1 MHVCVSVWELGS
13 APHTSAPGAVGD
25 KDCPP
30 LSEEG
35 AGPGCW
41 DARHWHTPLLFCAPL
56 CLLSRRSILANDFRV
71 YTYTHSGSVVST
83 TPSIQRDCYYQGYV
97 ETYTNSLVTLST
109 CTGLSGVLL
118 FENLTYGIEPVTST
132 SGFQHLV
139 YQIEYSSRDLSVSKE
154 NYSIKWSA
162 GMNQRYDFMG
172 SNEDVLMF
180 FKLNLRII
188 LSSLELWI
196 DRDKISTLGTAEEL
210 LEKFVEWKQ
219 THLALRPHD
228 VSFLFGD
235 MCPALYQDGIL
246 LETFSVIVAQLLG
259 ISLGLHFDNSRE
271 CFCPVSTCV
280 MNTKAVQSNGAKF
293 FSSCS
298 VKDFRNFLGFG
309 SSQCLLNR
317 PRIDITYRSPSCGNR
332 VLEEGEQCDCG
343 SAKQCESSP
352 CCQSDC
358 TLKSGKECA
367 QGPCCVQCKVSGC
380 RPPAHT
386 VDEDCDLKEYCN
398 GTSAECTE
406 DFFVQ
411 DGQTCEADTGVCMKG
426 ICQSPDRWCRKI
438 FGKDS
443 RSGSLQCYEEINSQN
458 DRMGHCGST
467 ARGYQNCQ
475 WQDLKCGKLVC
486 EYPSKKPFV
495 VDNTAIIYAKVQN
508 RLCVTLDY
516 MKGPGVKD
524 PFLVQDGTGCGKGM
538 VRAAL
543 GAMEDPGQG
552 VGSGAGILCGWRT
565 RPCPVVSC
573 PASLKSR
580 RQAPFRIRPAL
591 LGAGQCQACPQ
602 GFSWLQVG
610 RSSLSQPPAFQT
622 RSDGS
627 TQNAQST
634 ALLDGDCGS
643 CCPDASEGHQ
653 GWDRPSTI
661 RSYLEL
667 AKVLLCRLQQQRRL
681 GLAWLDLDVILKL
694 LFLATSYGLFIK

>member
-162 GMNQRYDFMG
+162 GMNQRANPGVPVSYDFMG
-172 SNEDVLMF
+172 SNEDVLARKITQLMGFLNTMF

-235 MCPALYQDGIL
+235 MCPALVRAGWC
-246 LETFSVIVAQLLG
+246 EHPRKRTFSVIVAQLLG
-259 ISLGLHFDNSRE
+259 ISLGLHFDNKQSALPCMLPCR
-271 CFCPVSTCV
+271 
-280 MNTKAVQSNGAKF
+280 QSNGAKF

-343 SAKQCESSP
+343 SQCESSP

-367 QGPCCVQCKVSGC
+367 QGPCCVQCKLRPKGTLC
-380 RPPAHT
+380 RDT

-438 FGKDS
+438 FGK
-443 RSGSLQCYEEINSQN
+443 GNGGPSLPCTLSQN

-475 WQDLKCGKLVC
+475 WDLKCGKLVC

-565 RPCPVVSC
+565 RPCPAAFPSLLPSRHVRTAAPRMPSQRPCWMGIVGVVVQMPLKATRVGIVHQPSGLTWSWPRFC
-573 PASLKSR
+573 FAASSSR
-580 RQAPFRIRPAL
+580 
-591 LGAGQCQACPQ
+591 G
-602 GFSWLQVG
+602 
-610 RSSLSQPPAFQT
+610 
-622 RSDGS
+622 
-627 TQNAQST
+627 
-634 ALLDGDCGS
+634 
-643 CCPDASEGHQ
+643 
-653 GWDRPSTI
+653 
-661 RSYLEL
+661 
-667 AKVLLCRLQQQRRL
+667 
-681 GLAWLDLDVILKL
+681 GLAWL
-694 LFLATSYGLFIK
+694 GLTWMSF